1 MALKNFFG
9 KVAEKLHMKKSSG
22 TSGSQQ
28 KTEFF
33 HKNQESENLNES
45 RSENKKP
52 EEKSSGAFSKI
63 IPQRK
68 NPSLE
73 KLKEIQE
80 GFEDMSEHL
89 NGIEKNL
96 QNFPTFVENQKQFNN
111 QLLEYLQK
119 IAEKD
124 QQLLETMQ
132 DLPKKTARENRKIV
146 WLVIIVGLAATVAFA
161 VFQAIVLG

>member
-1 MALKNFFG
+1 MTIKNFFG
-9 KVAEKLHMKKSSG
+9 KVAEKLHIKKSS
-22 TSGSQQ
+22 SQPNSNHSDYFYEQ
-28 KTEFF
+28 AETR
-33 HKNQESENLNES
+33 NTQGV
-45 RSENKKP
+45 KKQDSKQ
-52 EEKSSGAFSKI
+52 EEKSSSGTFSNI
-63 IPQRK
+63 IPKRR

-96 QNFPTFVENQKQFNN
+96 QNFPSFVENQKQFNN

-132 DLPKKTARENRKIV
+132 DLPKKTAKENRKTV
-146 WLVIIVGLAATVAFA
+146 WLVIIVGLAATIAFA
-161 VFQAIVLG
+161 IFQAVVLG